1 MSRPDAPDSNVMNG
15 ASPTANGQ
23 RLTEAR
29 YCALLEAIDQGFCIV
44 ELMFDEHEK
53 PVDYRFLEINP
64 AFERQTGLVDA
75 RGKRMRELA
84 PAHEQ
89 HWYDVYGRVA
99 VTGKSVRFENYA
111 AALGDRWFDVFAF
124 RVDEPEQRHVAIL
137 FSDITDPRRAA
148 LERQRT
154 QQALAVSEARFRQL
168 IELGPVGIGVGE
180 PAGRMLLANDA
191 LLGML
196 GYTPDEI
203 DSLNWRERTPPEF
216 LPLDLAN
223 IDSLRRGAAPV
234 PFEKEFVR
242 RDGTRVPALVV
253 AQFLPGKGERLIAY
267 VLDITERK
275 RAERALRESEAQLRS
290 LIDHMAGFV
299 AMLDREGALLE
310 VGEPALHAGGL
321 ERADVIGRK
330 FWECGWWRHD
340 PAQRSR
346 IQQWVRD
353 AGRGTTVREDV
364 VARTADGGQLDIDL
378 MLVPVFDDSG
388 RVTHVIPSGI
398 DVSERKR
405 METALRENEA
415 RLNQAASALQ
425 DADRR
430 KDEFLATLA
439 HELRNPLA
447 PIRNGVQILR
457 LTAAGD
463 HTLQRTT
470 EMMDRQVNHLVRLVD
485 DLLDVSRI
493 TRGKIEL
500 RRDRVVLNDVLS
512 CALESCETLF
522 EPHGHELRVQIP
534 QEPLAVEGDP
544 DRLTQVFSN
553 LLSNAAK
560 FTPRGGTVWLS
571 LERRGDDAVVVVRDT
586 GIGIPAERL
595 ESVFDMFA
603 QVHAPRGNDG
613 LGIGLAL
620 VRLLLEMHRGSV
632 TAESGGSDRGS
643 RFTVRL
649 PLLRRSGDDSA
660 TARPSERGD
669 AAPSVGMSTNGALRI
684 LVVDDNVDAA
694 ESLGRLLKL
703 RGHDVTTCTSGV
715 EAVALAQRERPDLVF
730 MDIGMPR
737 MDGLTA
743 ARLIRAQPGGVAIRI
758 VALTGWGQDSDRQRT
773 RAAGMDEH
781 LVKPV
786 SLESLR
792 EVLAL

>member
-1 MSRPDAPDSNVMNG
+1 MSRQDAPELNVTHG
-15 ASPTANGQ
+15 AGQPRDGQ
-23 RLTEAR
+23 RLTDAR
-29 YCALLEAIDQGFCIV
+29 YRALLEAIDQGFCIV
-44 ELMFDEHEK
+44 ELMFDDRGR
-53 PVDYRFLEINP
+53 PVDYRFIEINP
-64 AFERQTGLVDA
+64 AFERQTGLVGA

-89 HWYDVYGRVA
+89 HWFDIYGRIA
-99 VTGKSVRFENYA
+99 LTGKSVRFENHA

-124 RVDEPEQRHVAIL
+124 RVDEPDQRHVAIL
-137 FSDITDPRRAA
+137 FSDITDPRRTA
-148 LERQRT
+148 LERQKA
-154 QQALAVSEARFRQL
+154 QQALAASEARFRQL
-168 IELGPVGIGVGE
+168 IELGPVGIGVGD
-180 PAGRMLLANDA
+180 PDGRMLLANEA

-196 GYTPDEI
+196 GYAADEI
-203 DSLNWRERTPPEF
+203 DSLNWLERTPPEY

-223 IDSLRRGAAPV
+223 IHSLRRGDPPAPY
-234 PFEKEFVR
+234 EKEFVR
-242 RDGTRVPALVV
+242 RDGTRVAALVV
-253 AQFLPGKGERLIAY
+253 AQFLPGKGERIIAY

-275 RAERALRESEAQLRS
+275 RTERALRESESQLRS

-299 AMLDREGALLE
+299 AMLDREGSLLE

-321 ERADVIGRK
+321 RRADVIGRK

-340 PAQRSR
+340 PGQQNR
-346 IQQWVRD
+346 IRQWVRD
-353 AGRGTTVREDV
+353 AGQGTTVREDV

-378 MLVPVFDDSG
+378 MLVPVLDDAG

-415 RLNQAASALQ
+415 RLNQAAAALQ
-425 DADRR
+425 DADQR

-457 LTAAGD
+457 LTSAGD
-463 HTLQRTT
+463 HVLQRTI

-485 DLLDVSRI
+485 DLLDVGRI

-500 RRDRVVLNDVLS
+500 RRERVVLNDVLS

-534 QEPLAVEGDP
+534 PEPLAVEGDP

-560 FTPRGGTVWLS
+560 FTPREGTVWLS
-571 LERRGDDAVVVVRDT
+571 LERQGGDAVVVVRDT

-603 QVHAPRGNDG
+603 QVHTPRGNDG

-620 VRLLLEMHRGSV
+620 ARRLLEMHRGSV
-632 TAESGGSDRGS
+632 TAESAGLDQGSQL
-643 RFTVRL
+643 TVRL
-649 PLLRRSGDDSA
+649 PLLQHSA
-660 TARPSERGD
+660 EHSREQGD
-669 AAPSVGMSTNGALRI
+669 AGVSARTFTSGALRV

-694 ESLGRLLKL
+694 ESLGGLLKL
-703 RGHDVTTCTSGV
+703 QGHDVTTCTTGT
-715 EAVALAQRERPDLVF
+715 EAVALARREPPPDLVF
-730 MDIGMPR
+730 MDLGMPR
-737 MDGLTA
+737 MDGVTA
-743 ARLIRAQPGGVAIRI
+743 ARLIRAQPGGEMIRI

-773 RAAGMDEH
+773 REAGFDEH

-792 EVLAL
+792 ELLAH